1 MSAGETQLSVEGAG
15 LIPTIVGLGVVYVAI
30 TLGMLLNPALRRM
43 DAAPPTV
50 ATS

>member
-1 MSAGETQLSVEGAG
+1 MSAGETPVSVDGAG
-15 LIPTIVGLGVVYVAI
+15 PIPTIVGLDVVYVAI

-43 DAAPPTV
+43 DAVPPTV

>member
-1 MSAGETQLSVEGAG
+1 VIEGAG
-15 LIPTIVGLGVVYVAI
+15 LIPTIVGLGVVYVAM
-30 TLGMLLNPALRRM
+30 TLDMLLNPALRRR

>member
-1 MSAGETQLSVEGAG
+1 MSAETQVSVEGAG

-30 TLGMLLNPALRRM
+30 MLGMLLNPELCRM
-43 DAAPPTV
+43 DAAPPAV